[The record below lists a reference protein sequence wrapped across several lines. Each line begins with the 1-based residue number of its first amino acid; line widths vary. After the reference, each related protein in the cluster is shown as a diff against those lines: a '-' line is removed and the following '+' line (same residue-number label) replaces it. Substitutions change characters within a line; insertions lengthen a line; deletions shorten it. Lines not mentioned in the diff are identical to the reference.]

1 MNKVALLDDAITS
14 KKLIEKN
21 VCGSFYI
28 NDQLGVE
35 KYDNQISD
43 TDTHSDFCAKI
54 IVARH
59 AKSEKRKNA
68 E

>member
-1 MNKVALLDDAITS
+1 MDHRSSAREILSAIGGKENLVS
-14 KKLIEKN
+14 AA
-21 VCGSFYI
+21 
-28 NDQLGVE
+28 
-35 KYDNQISD
+35 
-43 TDTHSDFCAKI
+43 HCATRLRLI